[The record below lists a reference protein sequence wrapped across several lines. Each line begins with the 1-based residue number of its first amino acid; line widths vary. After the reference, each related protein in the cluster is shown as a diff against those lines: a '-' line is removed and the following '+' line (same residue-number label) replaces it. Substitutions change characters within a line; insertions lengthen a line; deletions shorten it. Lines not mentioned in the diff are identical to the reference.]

1 MSFEHSSGAV
11 LFKNTENGRIYLL
24 VREKKGHIGI
34 PKGHLE
40 PGETETDAAKREIWE
55 ETSLKTPFIDGFR
68 AESRYTPPLGNP
80 KLVSYYLSCYDGC
93 TPYLTDEVQELL
105 ELPYEAAMEA
115 LTHGASKEIL
125 QLAEDYICRN
135 L

>member
-1 MSFEHSSGAV
+1 MAFEHSSGAV

-40 PGETETDAAKREIWE
+40 QGETESDAAKREIWE

-68 AESRYTPPLGNP
+68 AESRYTTPLGNP
-80 KLVSYYLSCYDGC
+80 KLVTYFLSCYDGC
-93 TPYLTDEVQELL
+93 TPALTDEVQELL
-105 ELPYEAAMEA
+105 ELPFADAMAA
-115 LTHGASKEIL
+115 LTHEASKEIL
-125 QLAEDYICRN
+125 QQAENYISAN